1 MLYGTIKEKEK
12 RTNATAANCMFYWG
26 PYNHFLTNQS
36 AMQRM
41 CVYFAIA
48 FFNTKNKAN
57 SSLRTF
63 WALVTRDQYNHKEG
77 WLYNGKKETSW
88 VKKGQIFALISQNL
102 SLNYTSNETKV
113 WESFTVVR
121 DKNGIASSHSMI
133 WQALTQ
139 QSYMPREITNIHENE
154 CIPILIKF

>member
-77 WLYNGKKETSW
+77 WLYNGQKKRPGF
-88 VKKGQIFALISQNL
+88 KKFLRL
-102 SLNYTSNETKV
+102 FHKTSLNYTSNETKV

-133 WQALTQ
+133 WQA
-139 QSYMPREITNIHENE
+139 
-154 CIPILIKF
+154 